1 MNKYRKKFE
10 KIELREQKLIEG
22 KKQDEIQ
29 KLKLLSKNTKFKS
42 KLSNLKKVIEEQNNT
57 INLLKE

>member
-42 KLSNLKKVIEEQNNT
+42 KLSNLKKVIEE
-57 INLLKE
+57 